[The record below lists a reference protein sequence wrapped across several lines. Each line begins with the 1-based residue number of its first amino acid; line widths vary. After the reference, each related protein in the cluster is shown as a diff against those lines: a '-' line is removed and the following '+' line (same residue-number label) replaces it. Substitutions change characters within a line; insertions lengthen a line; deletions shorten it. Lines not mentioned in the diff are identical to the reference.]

1 MKRWV
6 ILLSIDVVAALA
18 LAGGWWLMQEN
29 PGWRQTL
36 AGQWDAVLETLGA
49 GDAGEGESLVASG
62 FVEAQEVS
70 VTTAQGGRIVALNA
84 DEGDDVEQGQV
95 LAELDSALLMARI
108 ESAEADLGV
117 AEATLALARAGARQE
132 TLDHAL
138 AQLEQA
144 RTAAEAAS
152 VAAQDAR
159 AIADNPQ
166 DLELALLA
174 AQARVE
180 VLGYQARQAQAAAS
194 AAQAGQD
201 LADEALSMME
211 SVDPHTRWVHV
222 KSFALGD
229 LPAGIP
235 LPEDGSGSFRAAG
248 YKIEIEDGT
257 VSLYARVRIAVPADM
272 MTEARFQ
279 QAATTYQAWTA
290 WTGAEQVQ
298 AALGGA
304 EEYAALLAL
313 QAANPLTLQA
323 RANAAQAQAG
333 VAAAA
338 VGLAEAQVEGLR
350 MGATAE
356 QIAAAEAQVDM
367 ARAALQALQVQAE
380 NLRLTAPISGL
391 VLERPVQAGE
401 LALPGAPLFAL
412 ADLDRLSL
420 TVYVPEDQLGRVEL
434 GGEVAVTVDAFPGR
448 TFAGRVSYVSGEAE
462 FTPKNVQTREERVN
476 MVFAVKVDLPNPGHL
491 LKPGMPADA
500 LLADALLADDRAQ
513 GGGEDG

>member
-6 ILLSIDVVAALA
+6 VLLAIDVVAVLA

-29 PGWRQTL
+29 PGWREALAVRWESTL
-36 AGQWDAVLETLGA
+36 EALGLGA
-49 GDAGEGESLVASG
+49 AGETEGLVASG
-62 FVEAQEVS
+62 FVEAREVL
-70 VTTAQGGRIVALNA
+70 VTTARGGRIVALNA
-84 DEGDDVEQGQV
+84 DEGDEVEQGQV
-95 LAELDSALLMARI
+95 LAELDSALLLARI

-117 AEATLALARAGARQE
+117 AEAALALGKAGARQE

-144 RTAAEAAS
+144 RTAAEAAR

-159 AIADNPQ
+159 AMADDPQ

-180 VLGYQARQAQAAAS
+180 VLGYQARQAQLAAS

-201 LADEALSMME
+201 FANEALGIME
-211 SVDPHTRWVHV
+211 SVEPHTRWVQV
-222 KSFALGD
+222 RSFSLGD
-229 LPAGIP
+229 LPSDIP
-235 LPEDGSGSFRAAG
+235 LPEDVKSGSYRAG
-248 YKIEIEDGT
+248 DYKVEVEDGT

-279 QAATTYQAWTA
+279 QAATAYQAWTA

-304 EEYAALLAL
+304 EEYAALVAL
-313 QAANPLTLQA
+313 QAANPLTLEA
-323 RANAAQAQAG
+323 RANAAQAQAE

-338 VGLAEAQVEGLR
+338 VGLAAAQVEGLR

-356 QIAAAEAQVDM
+356 QIAAAEAQVEVV
-367 ARAALQALQVQAE
+367 RAALRALEVQAE
-380 NLRLTAPISGL
+380 DLRLAAPISGL

-401 LALPGAPLFAL
+401 LALPGAPLFSL
-412 ADLDRLSL
+412 ADLDHLSL
-420 TVYVPEDQLGRVEL
+420 TVYVPADQVGRVRL
-434 GGEVAVTVDAFPGR
+434 GGEVAVTVDAFPER
-448 TFAGRVSYVSGEAE
+448 TFAGRVSYVSSEAE

-476 MVFAVKVDLPNPGHL
+476 MVFAVKVELPNPGHL

-500 LLADALLADDRAQ
+500 LLAAEGA
-513 GGGEDG
+513 GGEGEDR

>member
-6 ILLSIDVVAALA
+6 VLLAIGVVAALA

-29 PGWRQTL
+29 PGWRQAL
-36 AGQWDAVLETLGA
+36 AVRWESALEALGLGA
-49 GDAGEGESLVASG
+49 AGEAEGLVASG
-62 FVEAQEVS
+62 FVEAQEVL
-70 VTTAQGGRIVALNA
+70 VTTARGGRIVALNA
-84 DEGDDVEQGQV
+84 DEGDEVGRGQV
-95 LAELDSALLMARI
+95 LAELDSALLLARI
-108 ESAEADLGV
+108 ESAEANLGV
-117 AEATLALARAGARQE
+117 AEAALALAKAGARQE

-144 RTAAEAAS
+144 RTAAEAAR

-159 AIADNPQ
+159 AMADDPQ

-180 VLGYQARQAQAAAS
+180 VLGYQARQAQLAAS
-194 AAQAGQD
+194 AAQAGQG
-201 LADEALSMME
+201 LADAAVALME
-211 SVDPHTRWVHV
+211 GVEPHSELIFVGVLPPGAPVPEGFRV
-222 KSFALGD
+222 KTENGV
-229 LPAGIP
+229 
-235 LPEDGSGSFRAAG
+235 R
-248 YKIEIEDGT
+248 K
-257 VSLYARVRIAVPADM
+257 LYARVRIAVPADKL
-272 MTEARFQ
+272 TEARYQ

-313 QAANPLTLQA
+313 QAANPLTLEA
-323 RANAAQAQAG
+323 RANAAQAQAE

-356 QIAAAEAQVDM
+356 QIAAAEAQVEV
-367 ARAALQALQVQAE
+367 ARAALGALEVEAE
-380 NLRLTAPISGL
+380 DLRLTAPISGL

-401 LALPGAPLFAL
+401 LALPGAPLFSL
-412 ADLDRLSL
+412 ADLDHLSL
-420 TVYVPEDQLGRVEL
+420 TVYVPADQVGLVKL
-434 GGEVAVTVDAFPGR
+434 GGEVAVTVDAFAGR
-448 TFAGRVSYVSGEAE
+448 TFAGRVSYVSSEAE

-476 MVFAVKVDLPNPGHL
+476 MVFAVKVELPNPGHL

-500 LLADALLADDRAQ
+500 LLA
-513 GGGEDG
+513 GGGAGGEGEDG